1 MSRPKI
7 LAIDDSST
15 DIDLLRFALDRQG
28 EEYELEVLQDGA
40 EALQFIREHRTGTR
54 EPEPCVIVLDIHL
67 PMHDGMEVLKAVRLE
82 PALTH
87 IQVVVLS
94 TFLSTEKRAEV
105 EQSGAV
111 YRIKPSTLT
120 ELLDLAAE
128 ILTLCKQA
136 VTA

>member
-15 DIDLLRFALDRQG
+15 DIELLRFALDRQG
-28 EEYELEVLQDGA
+28 EEYELEVLRDGA
-40 EALQFIREHRTGTR
+40 EALEFIREHRTGTR

-87 IQVVVLS
+87 IQMGCVVL
-94 TFLSTEKRAEV
+94 FCQHGEEGR
-105 EQSGAV
+105 G
-111 YRIKPSTLT
+111 
-120 ELLDLAAE
+120 
-128 ILTLCKQA
+128 
-136 VTA
+136 